1 MIYTKY
7 AQSVYKKYGIII
19 LKDSVSSKWLLVQ
32 VEDDFIYSK
41 KFPSKVAAQKY
52 LDKLIGNIIKISEG
66 RDYSG

>member
-19 LKDSVSSKWLLVQ
+19 LKDSMSSKWLLVQ

-41 KFPSKVAAQKY
+41 KFPSKVAAK
-52 LDKLIGNIIKISEG
+52 NI
-66 RDYSG
+66 